1 MVYKPF
7 QPKKEKKMA
16 KKSIFFIVVFLL
28 IVFTIFPSVF
38 RGFSSSTN
46 SASVPLLN
54 AKEQTTGGVLG
65 FFALFRFKQSLYNQ
79 NLALSEKVSDLEQ
92 KLAGYDFLIQENL
105 ELKNI
110 FFQKTEEFVFA
121 RVIARPNI
129 TAYDTFLINVGQTAG
144 IKKGAKVFSGET
156 MIIGTVEEVYANSS
170 KARLFST
177 AGQITNV
184 LMGPDNVPLELRG
197 MGGGSFIADVPSSV
211 DIQEGDT
218 ALLAEKPD
226 FIVAYATS
234 KEKTDTGSFQK
245 FHLEGLASIF
255 NLKYVKVE
263 KIK

>member
-1 MVYKPF
+1 MPYKPF

-16 KKSIFFIVVFLL
+16 KKSVFFVVVFLL
-28 IVFTIFPSVF
+28 IVFTVFPTLF
-38 RGFSSSTN
+38 RGFSSATN
-46 SASVPLLN
+46 EVSVPLLN
-54 AKEQTTGGVLG
+54 AKEETAGGISG

-92 KLAGYDFLIQENL
+92 KLAGYEFLIQENM
-105 ELKNI
+105 ELKNA
-110 FFQKTEEFVFA
+110 FFQKREGYVFA
-121 RVIARPNI
+121 RVVARPNV
-129 TAYDTFLINVGQTAG
+129 TAYDTILIDAGKNAG

-156 MIIGTVEEVYANSS
+156 AIIGTIEEVYPDSS

-177 AGQITNV
+177 AGQMTNV
-184 LMGPDNVPLELRG
+184 LMGPDNIPLELRG
-197 MGGGSFIADVPSSV
+197 MGGGAFTADVPSGV
-211 DIQEGDT
+211 DIKEGDT

-226 FIVAYATS
+226 FVVAFVVS

-245 FHLEGLASIF
+245 FHLKSPAGLF